1 MAYYTPDHEYEKARD
16 LIASLEGED
25 GDLVRYYIQQQEIHI
40 ERLNKQIKEMQTVFD
55 GISRYTTKGN
65 TIYG

>member
-1 MAYYTPDHEYEKARD
+1 MAHYTPDFKYDRAKE
-16 LIASLEGED
+16 LIASLEGEQ

-40 ERLNKQIKEMQTVFD
+40 ENLNKRIKEMQTIFD
-55 GISRYTTKGN
+55 GISKFTVRGN